1 MLQSG
6 RMSVKDNYFQL
17 LINKNKTNE
26 RSFTIHDDQGNVIG
40 NVENQNINQQI
51 ESTNTVL
58 KTLADIHDD
67 LITSTPINTK
77 QRSLIEEGVMPML
90 QSKELNNV
98 LTEEDRQLIT
108 KYLDFIEK
116 NRVKLAQ
123 LQNDMK
129 YFEKEIQKSE
139 KQVLTEENE
148 DQRAVL
154 KQFIDSSK
162 AKMITNQKLIDQILV
177 YNEKQYEVINSKL
190 KSKFTLKEK
199 LIYIFKKYGL
209 TITVISLGL
218 GLIIETIV
226 ASIGGGAAGGTSGG
240 GSNITDKMKQSLKNF
255 ANWLLE
261 MSKKALNNLPA
272 IIGSIIQ
279 KYKSIIQNKD
289 H

>member
-1 MLQSG
+1 M
-6 RMSVKDNYFQL
+6 
-17 LINKNKTNE
+17 
-26 RSFTIHDDQGNVIG
+26 IG

-58 KTLADIHDD
+58 KTLAVAHDNI
-67 LITSTPINTK
+67 ITNTPINTK
-77 QRSLIEEGVMPML
+77 QRSLIEEGVRPML

-116 NRVKLAQ
+116 NRDKLAQ

-139 KQVLTEENE
+139 KQLLTEENE
-148 DQRAVL
+148 DQKAVL

-177 YNEKQYEVINSKL
+177 YNEKQYEVIHSKL
-190 KSKFTLKEK
+190 KSKFTVKEK

-209 TITVISLGL
+209 TITAISLEL
-218 GLIIETIV
+218 GLIIETIFRSV
-226 ASIGGGAAGGTSGG
+226 GKSGSAAGGGNAG
-240 GSNITDKMKQSLKNF
+240 KI
-255 ANWLLE
+255 LLI
-261 MSKKALNNLPA
+261 K
-272 IIGSIIQ
+272 
-279 KYKSIIQNKD
+279 
-289 H
+289 